1 MSLAWP
7 VALITLLLV
16 PLAVFGYTR
25 LERRRAARVAKLAA
39 QGLVPT
45 ATSSATKKRRHLPF
59 ALMMAALS
67 TLAIAMARPQANVS
81 LPKRQGTVILAFDV
95 SNSMRA
101 DDLKPNR
108 MDAARAAAKLFVEKQ
123 PAQIRIGIVA
133 FSDGGV
139 VTQTPTL
146 ERAEAV
152 AALDRLSTE
161 GGTSLGQGIFTS
173 LTAIAGKPI
182 TSTTD
187 SSGPIAP
194 GDGGPPRPPTPAE
207 GETGTSIDPTALD
220 IGFYGK
226 ANAIV
231 LLSDGE
237 NTGDPDPVE
246 MSKLS
251 AVAGVRIFTIGI
263 GSPEG
268 SVVSVDGFNLST
280 ALNEELLTEIATVSD
295 GEYFRAADT
304 ESLNKVY
311 EGIDLEFVRED
322 AKTELTGLFA
332 AGAALFLVL
341 GAALSL
347 LWFGRVL

>member
-7 VALITLLLV
+7 AALLTLVLV
-16 PLAVFGYTR
+16 PLAIYAYVR
-25 LERRRAARVAKLAA
+25 LGRRRKQRSAALAA

-45 ATSSATKKRRHLPF
+45 ATAAKLRKRRHLPF
-59 ALMMAALS
+59 ALMMGALS
-67 TLAIAMARPQANVS
+67 VLAVAMARPHANVS
-81 LPKRQGTVILAFDV
+81 VPKRQGTVILAFDV
-95 SNSMRA
+95 SNSMQA
-101 DDLKPNR
+101 DDLKPTR
-108 MDAARAAAKLFVEKQ
+108 IDAAREAAKRFVEKQ
-123 PAQIRIGIVA
+123 PPQIRIGIVA

-139 VTQTPTL
+139 LTQAPTV
-146 ERAEAV
+146 ERAEAI
-152 AALDRLSTE
+152 AALDRLGAQ
-161 GGTSLGQGIFTS
+161 GGTSLGKGIFTS
-173 LTAIAGKPI
+173 LTAIAGQPI
-182 TSTTD
+182 PTGVD
-187 SSGPIAP
+187 APAAP
-194 GDGGPPRPPTPAE
+194 GDGRPAPTQGP
-207 GETGTSIDPTALD
+207 GEPETVDPSTVD

-246 MSKLS
+246 MAKLS

-268 SVVSVDGFNLST
+268 TVVNVDGFNLST
-280 ALNEELLTEIATVSD
+280 KLDEALLTEMATVSD
-295 GEYFRAADT
+295 GEYFRAADA

-311 EGIDLEFVRED
+311 DGIDLEFVREP

-332 AGAALFLVL
+332 AGAALLLVL